1 MAADDAPIGTTA
13 WLDST
18 IGSLFQS
25 DSNDST
31 PPPGTRV
38 PQPAAD
44 SSADDSAFPSL
55 FGAWGGTAEI
65 PTLLPGSSNQDDNKA
80 NGSDSK
86 STGGPDFWQWATSA
100 ADGLSLEALGPSIG
114 LDSLGNSGAPAPA
127 LHSDTPR
134 SDAATLHLTA
144 DVPTLG
150 VKDLKSLIK
159 RAGLSDQSC
168 VERKDLEA
176 LAIVAQKRL
185 IEAAALKQ
193 TAAANSAAAASRG
206 TGASALA
213 HEIAEKHGKHP
224 VRKAE
229 LR

>member
-1 MAADDAPIGTTA
+1 MAANDAPIGTTA

-31 PPPGTRV
+31 PPPGTLV
-38 PQPAAD
+38 PPPVAD

-65 PTLLPGSSNQDDNKA
+65 PTLLPGSSKQDDNKA
-80 NGSDSK
+80 NSSDSK

-100 ADGLSLEALGPSIG
+100 ADGLSLEALPSIG
-114 LDSLGNSGAPAPA
+114 LDSLGNSGASAPA

-150 VKDLKSLIK
+150 VKYLKSLIK

-185 IEAAALKQ
+185 VEAAALKQ

-213 HEIAEKHGKHP
+213 HDIADKHGKHP
-224 VRKAE
+224 VWKAK